1 MSRAGTS
8 LTVCLSIDKVG
19 NGVESR
25 SDGTV
30 LKRYAP
36 SEKLEI
42 IEDDLA
48 MKLYIT
54 GRGEKRSLYLLEN

>member
-1 MSRAGTS
+1 MERVDLEPCGHLSDGV
-8 LTVCLSIDKVG
+8 LLSIDKVR
-19 NGVESR
+19 NGVGSR

-36 SEKLEI
+36 SDKLEI

-48 MKLYIT
+48 TRL
-54 GRGEKRSLYLLEN
+54 